1 MAHNNFVI
9 NTPAPNVSFFTPAQ
23 EIPAGTAIDPQPSGK
38 PIPTLFQPLKIR
50 GVEFQ
55 NRIFLAP
62 LCQYSADDGKPTSW
76 HLAHLGGIFKR
87 GPGLSFVEATA
98 VLSEGRI
105 TPQDAGIWSD
115 DHIEPWKH
123 IVDFAHS
130 QNQKIGIQLAH
141 AGRKASTV
149 APWLNRGLAA
159 SEIDGGWPDN
169 VFGPSA
175 IQYNEGFP
183 HPQELTKAGIKGVVR
198 AFVDAARRS
207 LKAGFDVIE
216 VHAAHGFLLNEF
228 LTPISNTRT
237 DEYGGSFENRI
248 RLLIEV
254 VDAVRAVIPATMPLF
269 VRVSATDYLD
279 EVFPNEAWRLEDTVR
294 LAAILAEHGV
304 DLIDVSSGGV
314 HPAQKLKSAPFA
326 TQVPLSRAIRAAN
339 GEKILVGAVGGITT
353 GQYAQE
359 ILDEGSADVIF
370 VGRQF
375 QKDPSAVWTFARDLG
390 VSVTVAHQIEW
401 VFAGRGSG
409 GKRTG
414 V

>member
-1 MAHNNFVI
+1 MAHNIII
-9 NTPAPNVSFFTPAQ
+9 NAPAPNVSFFTPAQ
-23 EIPAGTAIDPQPSGK
+23 EIPAGTAINPQPSGK

-62 LCQYSADDGKPTSW
+62 LGQYSADNGKITSW

-98 VLSEGRI
+98 ILPEGRG

-115 DHIEPWKH
+115 EHIEPWKH
-123 IVDFAHS
+123 IVEFAHS

-141 AGRKASTV
+141 AGRKASGV
-149 APWLNRGLAA
+149 APWLHKSGTV
-159 SEIDGGWPDN
+159 SEVDGGWPDN

-175 IQYNEGFP
+175 IQYSEGFP
-183 HPQELTKAGIKGVVR
+183 YPKELTKAGIKAVIR
-198 AFVDAARRS
+198 AYVDAARRS

-216 VHAAHGFLLNEF
+216 FHAAHGFLLNEF
-228 LTPISNTRT
+228 LAPISNTRT

-279 EVFPNEAWRLEDTVR
+279 EVFPNKTWRLEDTVR
-294 LAAILAEHGV
+294 LAPILAEHGV

-314 HPAQKLKSAPFA
+314 HPAQKFEPGPNSL
-326 TQVPLSRAIRAAN
+326 QVSFSREIRAAN
-339 GEKILVGAVGGITT
+339 KDKILVGAVGGITT

-359 ILDEGSADVIF
+359 ILDDGSADVIF

-375 QKDPSAVWTFARDLG
+375 QKDPSTVWTFARDLG
-390 VSVTVAHQIEW
+390 VSIAVAHQIEW
-401 VFAGRGSG
+401 VFAGRGGG